1 MISLF
6 LPASRRH
13 LWFGTPS
20 FCFPICVPEPV
31 ISNHGPVES
40 RILPLVSFGKSK
52 PGFRTEPRPTQS
64 LWWGWATRLEPR
76 SGIRCEQ
83 HTPPG
88 TCYSRT
94 TGVNIGSSVKTRP
107 SITLNS
113 VNARNQS
120 RPQSCYG
127 RGLPTHLNHVSEQV
141 IWCNGLDLSWPSTGP
156 NGQVRLMR
164 LSWNPT

>member
-1 MISLF
+1 MVMPETSVPKDGESCPVFCL
-6 LPASRRH
+6 
-13 LWFGTPS
+13 GT
-20 FCFPICVPEPV
+20 
-31 ISNHGPVES
+31 
-40 RILPLVSFGKSK
+40 FGKA
-52 PGFRTEPRPTQS
+52 RTNVRPRPRPRHPP
-64 LWWGWATRLEPR
+64 WCGEVTRVEPR
-76 SGIRCEQ
+76 SGIRSEQ

-107 SITLNS
+107 SITFNS

-156 NGQVRLMR
+156 NGQVRLAR
-164 LSWNPT
+164 LSWNPA

>member
-1 MISLF
+1 MVSLLNDLSF
-6 LPASRRH
+6 FRVETASLGFNSYAGDVDTEGR
-13 LWFGTPS
+13 
-20 FCFPICVPEPV
+20 VV
-31 ISNHGPVES
+31 VS
-40 RILPLVSFGKSK
+40 RILHRYLRRA
-52 PGFRTEPRPTQS
+52 RTSVRPRPRPPHPP
-64 LWWGWATRLEPR
+64 WCGEVTRVEPQ
-76 SGIRCEQ
+76 SGIRSEQ

-107 SITLNS
+107 SITFNS

-141 IWCNGLDLSWPSTGP
+141 I
-156 NGQVRLMR
+156 
-164 LSWNPT
+164 